1 VRVPRELLRIRD
13 HVGVVR
19 RRHVT
24 ERFPE
29 FDSSEFNHRWRRAR
43 ALMGEAD
50 LDVLFVSSPN
60 NYRYLSG
67 HVTPFWVSKSRP
79 MFFLLPLRSDPV
91 LFVTAGQVSG
101 VEATSWVRDI
111 RSWEGFVTE
120 GVDLVVEAMRQR
132 GLTGGR
138 IGAELGH
145 EQRLGFPVADFLRLQ
160 SLLPDAQFVDA
171 AEVLWKLR
179 MVKSPAETEYLA
191 RSAAIASKAF
201 RDTFAVVREGVREQE
216 LFAAFASS
224 TLLQGAERPGYIPV
238 TSGDGNYRRIT
249 TGPSNRALQRGDL
262 VWMDGGAVYRGY
274 WSDFARMVAVGR
286 ATDAQRERYRTV
298 AEVMHTAVQAV
309 RPGMPV
315 AELTKLVMT
324 LCDKAGLPL
333 NAHSRVGHGLGLDIT
348 EPPSI
353 NLTDPTIIEPGMA
366 LTIEPT
372 SAMDYGFFQLEEN
385 FVVTSDG
392 ARVLTEPAPEALPI
406 VAD

>member
-1 VRVPRELLRIRD
+1 
-13 HVGVVR
+13 
-19 RRHVT
+19 
-24 ERFPE
+24 
-29 FDSSEFNHRWRRAR
+29 
-43 ALMGEAD
+43 MGDAG
-50 LDVLFVSSPN
+50 LDALFVSSAN

-91 LFVTAGQVSG
+91 LFVTAHQIPG

-120 GVDLVVEAMRQR
+120 GVDLVVGALQQL
-132 GLTGGR
+132 GLASGR

-145 EQRLGFPVADFLRLQ
+145 EQRIGFPVADFLRLQ
-160 SLLPDAQFVDA
+160 SLLPDAEFVDA
-171 AEVLWKLR
+171 ADVMWKLR
-179 MVKSPAETEYLA
+179 TIKSPVEAEYLA

-201 RDTFAVVREGVREQE
+201 RDTFRLVRDGISEQE

-249 TGPSNRALQRGDL
+249 TGPSNRAVQRGDL

-286 ATDAQRERYRTV
+286 ATDAQRNRYRTV
-298 AEVMHTAVQAV
+298 AKVMHTAVEAV

-315 AELTKLVMT
+315 AELTRLVMT
-324 LCDKAGLPL
+324 LCDEAGVPL

-366 LTIEPT
+366 LTMEPT
-372 SAMDYGFFQLEEN
+372 SSEDYGFFQLEEN
-385 FVVTSDG
+385 FIVTSDG
-392 ARVLTEPAPEALPI
+392 ARVLTEPAPEELPV
-406 VAD
+406 VAG